1 MPLVLSFSQSP
12 WTAPTVPENGLR
24 PTNLR
29 AAAERP
35 LIQEER
41 DGTVLPPAGASRAD
55 AIFTTVGTVLLM
67 AIALSALWILLRGRR

>member
-1 MPLVLSFSQSP
+1 
-12 WTAPTVPENGLR
+12 VPENRLR

-35 LIQEER
+35 LIQEE